1 MRTRARLLAAC
12 LGVLSILLAPASARA
27 VPAGFFG
34 IDPQTPMTDADV
46 AHMSAGGIG
55 SVRIPVSWAGIQSS
69 EGTYDW
75 SAVDTIMATIARGGL
90 SALPVLY
97 GTPGWLERKVTTL
110 PVGDRTE
117 REAWIGFVRAIVER
131 YGSNGAFWREHG
143 PLSLEPLPQRA
154 VRIWQVWNE
163 ANFHYFTFPV
173 SPRRYARLLKITA
186 PAIRGVDP
194 RAKVLLSGL
203 FGKPGKSGQGAR
215 EGMSAA
221 KFLSALY
228 RTRGLARTFD
238 AVALHPY
245 AANLRSLKRIV
256 GELHRVMVKHHARSP
271 LYITEIGWGSQND
284 PHVIAYE
291 KGLGGQAR
299 ELRRAYG
306 YLLRQRHRLRL
317 RGVYW
322 FAWKDLDGSCSF
334 CDSVGLFRG
343 GAGFHPKPAWRAFVK
358 ITGGRPSP

>member
-1 MRTRARLLAAC
+1 MRLAAAY
-12 LGVLSILLAPASARA
+12 LVALSILLAPASARA
-27 VPAGFFG
+27 LPASFFG
-34 IDPQTPMTDADV
+34 IDPQAAITDAD
-46 AHMSAGGIG
+46 AAYMSAGGIG
-55 SVRIPVSWAGIQSS
+55 SVRIPVSWAGIEPS
-69 EGTYDW
+69 EGAYEW
-75 SAVDTIMATIARGGL
+75 SALDTTIATVARGGL
-90 SALPVLY
+90 STLPVLY
-97 GTPGWLERKVTTL
+97 GTPGWLERRQTTL
-110 PVGDRTE
+110 PVGDRVE
-117 REAWIGFVRAIVER
+117 RDAWIGFVRAIVER
-131 YGSNGAFWREHG
+131 YGPKGVFWQEHG
-143 PLSLEPLPQRA
+143 PLSPEPLPQRA

-186 PAIRGVDP
+186 PAIRRVDP
-194 RAKVLLSGL
+194 GAKVLLSGL
-203 FGKPGKSGQGAR
+203 FGKPGQGAR
-215 EGMSAA
+215 TGMSAA

-245 AANLRSLKRIV
+245 AANFRSLKRIV
-256 GELHRVMVKHHARSP
+256 GELHRVMVKHHDRSP

-284 PHVIAYE
+284 PQVIAFE

-306 YLLRQRHRLRL
+306 YLLHQRHRLRL

-322 FAWKDLDGSCSF
+322 FAWKDLSGSCSF

-343 GAGFHPKPAWRAFVK
+343 GAGFRPKPAWKAFVK